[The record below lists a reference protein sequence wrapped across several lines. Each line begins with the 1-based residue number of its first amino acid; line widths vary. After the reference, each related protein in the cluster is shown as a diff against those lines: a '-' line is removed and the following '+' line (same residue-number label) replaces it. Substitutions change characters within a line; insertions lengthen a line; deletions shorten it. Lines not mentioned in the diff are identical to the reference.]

1 MREYRTNRRR
11 VRAVVAA
18 AALTLTV
25 AMQWGTGIARA
36 EDDEEN
42 VPLDTKLLR
51 QFMKDLGLQREG
63 QGAGSIQYRER
74 APLVVPP
81 SRNLPPPQD
90 AASVAANPAWP
101 KDPDVKQR
109 KVDAIK
115 ASKKPQRTAAEAMIA
130 DGSVVPRDQ
139 LDRPGKVDASSVGGS
154 PTPEESARPLRPS
167 ELGESKSIWSN
178 MFSSFK
184 KEGETATFTGEPPRT
199 SLTEPPPGYL
209 TPSPNQPYGIGP
221 EVNKK
226 KALTL
231 EERTTPS
238 NSQ

>member
-1 MREYRTNRRR
+1 MQSYRSNRRR
-11 VRAVVAA
+11 MGAAVIA

-25 AMQWGTGIARA
+25 AMQWGAGTARA
-36 EDDEEN
+36 EDDEEEK
-42 VPLDTKLLR
+42 VPLDTKILR

-81 SRNLPPPQD
+81 TRNLPPPQD
-90 AASVAANPAWP
+90 ASSVAANPAWP

-109 KVDAIK
+109 KIDAIK
-115 ASKKPQRTAAEAMIA
+115 AKKPQLTAAEAQIA
-130 DGSVVPRDQ
+130 DGRAIPRDE
-139 LDRPGKVDASSVGGS
+139 LDRPGKVAAGSVGGS
-154 PTPEESARPLRPS
+154 STPEEGARPLKPS
-167 ELGESKSIWSN
+167 ELGGSKSIWGS
-178 MFSSFK
+178 MFSSFS
-184 KEGETATFTGEPPRT
+184 KEGETATFTGEPTRS
-199 SLTEPPPGYL
+199 SLTEPPPGYQ
-209 TPSPNQPYGIGP
+209 TPSPNQPYGVGP
-221 EVNKK
+221 ERNKA